1 MMEFY
6 TAAIYKAK
14 KEHVCHICNETI
26 HKGQLYEYE
35 SGKYEGD
42 FFSRKSHIPCAKA
55 RDEYLAT
62 QEENEYEPW
71 AVLEYMKSKEE
82 QK

>member
-14 KEHVCHICNETI
+14 KDHVCHICDETI
-26 HKGQLYEYE
+26 HKGELYEYE

-42 FFSRKSHIPCAKA
+42 FFSRHSHLACSKA
-55 RDEYLAT
+55 RDELVSLQKDT
-62 QEENEYEPW
+62 EYEPW
-71 AVLEYMKSKEE
+71 AVMEYMKSKEE